1 MHRKNRI
8 KLIQRISEG
17 IDSSKPNQR
26 NESNEKQLNK
36 TINRIIRPKKIKTIN
51 THKLLSC
58 MPDANYAK
66 N

>member
-1 MHRKNRI
+1 MHRRNRI
-8 KLIQRISEG
+8 KLIQKISEG

-36 TINRIIRPKKIKTIN
+36 TINKIIKPKKIKPIN

-58 MPDANYAK
+58 MPDANYVK